1 MEEKEPSPIPP
12 IREEDR
18 GVLLSAGVCMRVPFS
33 RVSVKQPAKT
43 TKTASMDHHVDFAG
57 VSQGF
62 ISGSW
67 GGGGGEGLI
76 TSREKTFVD
85 LC

>member
-1 MEEKEPSPIPP
+1 MEEKEASPIPP

-43 TKTASMDHHVDFAG
+43 ARTASMDHHVDFAG
-57 VSQGF
+57 VRTRSAF
-62 ISGSW
+62 
-67 GGGGGEGLI
+67 
-76 TSREKTFVD
+76 TSRGKN
-85 LC
+85 